1 MAFDADH
8 LKLASDV
15 PNAIVLIFS
24 LLLHV
29 EKINCRFLLLFMSYI
44 DLNLK
49 KKHGRSKAAVRIN

>member
-29 EKINCRFLLLFMSYI
+29 EKRNCTVLLQCMSDI
-44 DLNLK
+44 D
-49 KKHGRSKAAVRIN
+49 RIN